1 MEGLAETLFRHTE
14 GTSGKEVA
22 RAPEKWGPVPDDAH
36 EKITALHY
44 LTSSI
49 YALGVQRLMCSCVP

>member
-1 MEGLAETLFRHTE
+1 MEGLAETLFRNTE

-36 EKITALHY
+36 GKCTALHY

-49 YALGVQRLMCSCVP
+49 YGDGLQ